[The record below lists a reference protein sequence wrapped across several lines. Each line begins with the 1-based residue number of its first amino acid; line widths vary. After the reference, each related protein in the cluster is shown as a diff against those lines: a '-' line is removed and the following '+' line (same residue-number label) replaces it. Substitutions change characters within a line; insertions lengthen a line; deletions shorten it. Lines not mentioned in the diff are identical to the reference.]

1 MALVAEGQNCYSH
14 RALTDDAV
22 CEPLDN
28 LFDCT
33 GFDASILE
41 QEAPSKVRS
50 IGWVM
55 DCLDANPSI
64 HRLAQEIM
72 T

>member
-1 MALVAEGQNCYSH
+1 MEDIDEN
-14 RALTDDAV
+14 
-22 CEPLDN
+22 
-28 LFDCT
+28 
-33 GFDASILE
+33 ILE

-50 IGWVM
+50 TGWVM